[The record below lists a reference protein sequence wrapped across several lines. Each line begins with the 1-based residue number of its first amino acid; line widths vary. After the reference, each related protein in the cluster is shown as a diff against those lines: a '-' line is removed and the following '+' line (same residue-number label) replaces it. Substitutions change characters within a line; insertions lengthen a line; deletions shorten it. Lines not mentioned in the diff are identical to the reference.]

1 MCSNARSIIEAKWPF
16 FFLFFIFFCLSVL
29 KTFPSPL
36 LGPHLKLAPHFSVY
50 ISSLACVFRLLLKR
64 ISSPCDSDHYYSL
77 RLLSCSIMKCLSRF
91 LDVSYAAV
99 DSQQFDHL
107 QHREHQVFEHKISGY
122 WSFFKISTMRL
133 HVEEELLT
141 LSDHLSSLSVFRGV
155 RVAQSLVFGV
165 MFCTAFF
172 LLLFFFFWQ
181 LYWLSFD
188 LLLQITSLV

>member
-1 MCSNARSIIEAKWPF
+1 MTFFS
-16 FFLFFIFFCLSVL
+16 FFLLLLLVSFENFPLP
-29 KTFPSPL
+29 TFGS
-36 LGPHLKLAPHFSVY
+36 ASETCPHFSVH
-50 ISSLACVFRLLLKR
+50 ISSLACVFSLLLKR
-64 ISSPCDSDHYYSL
+64 ISSPYDSDHYYSL
-77 RLLSCSIMKCLSRF
+77 RLLSCSIMKSLSRF
-91 LDVSYAAV
+91 LDVFYAAV

-107 QHREHQVFEHKISGY
+107 QHREHQVIEHKISGY

-141 LSDHLSSLSVFRGV
+141 LSDHLSSLSVFSGV
-155 RVAQSLVFGV
+155 RVAQSLVFSV